1 MPSTYCSSSKDM
13 KTIVKESIRKYQ
25 QQGLMW
31 SIYQNILERLDFW
44 VTILQVRQMLPV
56 FYMKSI
62 W

>member
-13 KTIVKESIRKYQ
+13 KTFVKESIKKYQ

-44 VTILQVRQMLPV
+44 VTILQVRQMLLV

>member
-1 MPSTYCSSSKDM
+1 M
-13 KTIVKESIRKYQ
+13 KSIVKESIKKYQ

-44 VTILQVRQMLPV
+44 VTILQVRQMLLV